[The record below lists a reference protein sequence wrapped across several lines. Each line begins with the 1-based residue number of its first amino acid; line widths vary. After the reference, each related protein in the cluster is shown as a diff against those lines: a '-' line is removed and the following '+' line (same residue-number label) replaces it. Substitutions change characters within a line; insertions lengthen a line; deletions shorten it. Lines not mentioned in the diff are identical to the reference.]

1 MTAEEL
7 LDLHIK
13 TCATARLIMAQ
24 KNSDYTGGSKATDGL
39 ANFKASRI
47 FKMHP
52 VAGLLLRIQD
62 KLMRIHSFI
71 GDGELRVSG
80 ETVEDACDDLLN
92 YAILCKALLIEEQ
105 QEQQTLQNECI

>member
-1 MTAEEL
+1 MKAEEL
-7 LDLHIK
+7 LELHAK
-13 TCATARLIMAQ
+13 TCEKARKIMIQ
-24 KNSDYTGGSKATDGL
+24 KNSDYTGGSGAPDGL

-47 FKMHP
+47 IKMHA
-52 VAGLLLRIQD
+52 VSGLLLRIQD

-71 GDGELRVSG
+71 GDGELRVTG

-105 QEQQTLQNECI
+105 QQKTDQQQ

>member
-1 MTAEEL
+1 MKAEEL
-7 LDLHIK
+7 LDLHAK
-13 TCATARLIMAQ
+13 TCEKARKIMIQ
-24 KNSDYTGGSKATDGL
+24 KNSDYTGGSGATDGL

-52 VAGLLLRIQD
+52 VSGLLLRIQD

-71 GDGELRVSG
+71 GDGELRVTG

-105 QEQQTLQNECI
+105 QQKTDQQQ